1 MSLRLYQQSAIDA
14 VRKDIADGLR
24 CLGISLP
31 TGTGKTHIM
40 TELGKMG
47 ADNVAPFDGDGRVLF
62 LLHRDTLIEQTSEKL
77 RTYLTPGTS
86 VGILKAQRNETGAKV
101 VVASIHSLRSEKR
114 RLALPK
120 FKLVIVDEAHVS
132 VSPTYRA
139 VFRQLGVGT
148 PEGPI
153 VIGFSATWT
162 RSDDVGLGD
171 VWEKISF
178 RRDVRWAV
186 KEGHLVQPRA
196 IQVGAG
202 VDLDEVRTSR
212 STGDYREDDLGKA
225 VMLEELRDSLI
236 DGVRH
241 FGTDGGRRRP
251 AALFAPTVEAA
262 EYFGDALRAANIS
275 TAAIYGE
282 TPPGV
287 RRQRFAAHREGA
299 TQVLTTCTALAEGW
313 DCPPVSLILLLRPT
327 KHEGLFQQIFG
338 RALRPWP
345 GKSDALLLDFVG
357 ATDNVKLR
365 SAVNLQGS
373 VLKDTDSGLEELI
386 EDEYDGEPI
395 ERAPKLVRQKR
406 SSYEID
412 IFAGTSVQ
420 WLMGPGNIPFV
431 PCGEGLVFIV
441 EGLGGWNVAV
451 TTGKWMASGRPEG
464 RFEHAD
470 LPTQD
475 DALMLASDI
484 AEELGSHIAKRGT
497 AWRAKKPSDGQL
509 RFAQVLGIPDAE
521 NMTSGALSDHLA
533 VHQAASVLNYFR
545 HWSATQLARAAESVG
560 V

>member
-1 MSLRLYQQSAIDA
+1 MSLRPYQQLCIDA
-14 VRKDIADGLR
+14 IRKDIADGLR

-31 TGTGKTHIM
+31 TGTGKTHVM

-47 ADNVAPFDGDGRVLF
+47 ADNEEPFDGDGRVLF

-86 VGILKAQRNETGAKV
+86 IGILKAERNETGAKV
-101 VVASIHSLRSEKR
+101 VVASIHSLRNERR

-148 PEGPI
+148 PDGPI
-153 VIGFSATWT
+153 VVGFSATWT

-178 RRDVRWAV
+178 KRDVRWAV
-186 KEGHLVQPRA
+186 KKGFLVEPRA
-196 IQVGAG
+196 IQVGSG
-202 VDLDEVRTSR
+202 VDLAEVRTSR

-236 DGVRH
+236 DGVQH
-241 FGTDGGRRRP
+241 FGADGGRPRP

-262 EYFGDALRAANIS
+262 EYFGDALRAANI
-275 TAAIYGE
+275 TTEAIYGL

-287 RRQRFAAHREGA
+287 RRQRFAAHREGRI
-299 TQVLTTCTALAEGW
+299 QVLTTCTALAEGW

-386 EDEYDGEPI
+386 EEDEPAEPI
-395 ERAPKLVRQKR
+395 ERKRLVRQKR

-420 WLMGPGNIPFV
+420 WLMGPANMPFV
-431 PCGEGLVFIV
+431 PCGKGLVFIV

-451 TTGKWMASGRPEG
+451 TTGAWMPNGRPEG
-464 RFEHAD
+464 RFEHSN

-484 AEELGSHIAKRGT
+484 AEELGSYIAKRGS
-497 AWRAKKPSDGQL
+497 AWRAKAPSEGQL
-509 RFAQVLGIPDAE
+509 RFATTIGVPDAA

-533 VHQAASVLNYFR
+533 VHQAAPVLNYFA
-545 HWSATQLARAAESVG
+545 HWSRMQLASAAQQV
-560 V
+560 